1 VSRDVHVGVC
11 HCFDDKVGCI
21 CSTVIAGAQISN
33 AEERSEK
40 LKLKA
45 EIPFTKYRLY
55 TNILIYLMLY

>member
-1 VSRDVHVGVC
+1 VSVSRDVHFGVC
-11 HCFDDKVGCI
+11 HCLDDKVGCI

-40 LKLKA
+40 LMLKG

-55 TNILIYLMLY
+55 IQTFLYT